1 MLVAE
6 GELRSLNPATLEVVG
21 SVRPTDA
28 AELEEIV
35 ARAREVQARWAETS
49 LDERRRLVLDAARVL
64 LDRMDE
70 GAALVT
76 AETGKPVFESYT
88 AELLVAVEHARWVA
102 ANAPRVLRVERAPFP

>member
-1 MLVAE
+1 MLVVE

-21 SVRPTDA
+21 SVRTPDP

-35 ARAREVQARWAETS
+35 ARAREAQARWAETS

-70 GAALVT
+70 VAALVT
-76 AETGKPVFESYT
+76 AETGKPLVES
-88 AELLVAVEHARWVA
+88 
-102 ANAPRVLRVERAPFP
+102 